1 MPIVNHMTGPVDCQ
15 CKAFQ
20 DAVDVLGRPWNAFL
34 LTMLQGGPL
43 RFSEIAS
50 RPNGP
55 GDKVLSARL
64 KELEA
69 RGLVLR
75 QVEAGPPVRVTYAL
89 TKQGRAFEEVSAAIV
104 AWGRGLSAPRA
115 RRAARVR
122 G

>member
-1 MPIVNHMTGPVDCQ
+1 MNRMSTHVDCQ

-20 DAVDVLGRPWNAFL
+20 AAVDVLGRPWNAFL
-34 LTMLQGGPL
+34 LTMLQEGPM
-43 RFSEIAS
+43 RFSEILA

-69 RGLVLR
+69 RGLIVR
-75 QVEAGPPVRVTYAL
+75 TVDPGPPVKCSYEL
-89 TKQGRAFEEVSAAIV
+89 TRQGRAFGDVSAAIV
-104 AWGRGLSAPRA
+104 QWGRELAPANETAPKA
-115 RRAARVR
+115 RRA